1 MRQYLKGNQFTYN
14 FEYMLMCPLHERMWQ
29 ERGPSLGLNETMVT
43 YSFEVLITGISK
55 LCHCQFLIT
64 PIMFLHVVYAP
75 CCSVITCTVIL
86 FPVYE
91 KTLNRR
97 PMLLRIVST
106 GILLPISR
114 QSEFTMFQSYYDQA
128 DSFKSVLGF
137 YLLFSAMLLC
147 KTRLPQAKLL
157 KGLWQ

>member
-55 LCHCQFLIT
+55 LCHCQILIT

-75 CCSVITCTVIL
+75 CCSVVTCTVIL
-86 FPVYE
+86 FRVYE

-106 GILLPISR
+106 GILLPIFHANLNSLCSSLTTTKQI
-114 QSEFTMFQSYYDQA
+114 QSKAF
-128 DSFKSVLGF
+128 
-137 YLLFSAMLLC
+137 
-147 KTRLPQAKLL
+147 
-157 KGLWQ
+157 